1 MTAEL
6 GQFFLILALCVSVL
20 QSVVPL
26 YGAHYGIRPYMQIG
40 DRAAQAQLVLTGASF
55 ACLTYLYL
63 VSDFS
68 VQNVYLNSHTA
79 KPLIYKI
86 SGVWGN
92 HEGSMLL
99 WILILAIF
107 GAMVAGFGRNLPVD
121 FKARVLG
128 VHAIISTLFL
138 LFVLLTSN
146 PFMRIF
152 PAPLEGQGLNPIL
165 QDPGLAFHPPFLYFG
180 YVGFSMAY
188 SFAVAGLIGGNI
200 NPAWARWVR
209 PWTLAAWVALTIGIG
224 LGSWW
229 AYYELGWGGWWFWD
243 PVENASFMPWLL
255 GTALLHS
262 AIVVEKRNTLK
273 VWTIFLSITTFGLS
287 LIGTF
292 LVRSGV
298 LSSVHAFANDPDRG
312 LFILLILIVLVG
324 GAFAIFAYRAREFAP
339 GPMFA
344 TISRESGLILNNLL
358 LSVAAATV
366 FIGTLYPLFID
377 AFGLAK
383 ISVGPPYFNA
393 TFIPLM
399 IPLLFAVPIGA
410 SLSWKRADLAGV
422 LQRLRIVMGLTIAV
436 FLLLLA
442 MQGIGQALAAFFFGI
457 ATWLVLGSLFELVRR
472 ANLGKVPAVRSLE
485 LLRNTP
491 RATMGM
497 ITAHAGVGVLVAG
510 ITGVSL
516 WETEKVL
523 NLPVGGD
530 VAIGAY
536 TMTLETVGPVQGPNY
551 IATRGT
557 FQLKKDGR
565 DLALLTPERRQYS
578 PGGETTTEAGIRT
591 TLWSDV
597 YVTIGEAAQTGNNA
611 WVVRVYEKPL
621 VVWLWIGATLMA
633 LGGMLSLTDRRL
645 RIGVPRARRQKA
657 DIGAETPGAVAHG

>member
-1 MTAEL
+1 MIAEL
-6 GQFFLILALCVSVL
+6 GQFLLILALCVALV

-26 YGAHYGIRPYMQIG
+26 YGAHYGIRAFMKVG
-40 DRAAQAQLVLTGASF
+40 DRAAQAQLILTATSF
-55 ACLTYLYL
+55 ACLTYLYV

-68 VQNVYLNSHTA
+68 VQNVLINSHTA
-79 KPLIYKI
+79 KPMIYKI

-99 WILILAIF
+99 WLLILAVF
-107 GAMVAGFGRNLPVD
+107 GAMVALFGRNLPVD

-128 VHAIISTLFL
+128 VHSIVSTLFL
-138 LFVLLTSN
+138 LFVILTSN
-146 PFMRIF
+146 PFTRVF
-152 PAPLEGQGLNPIL
+152 PTPLEGQGLNPIL

-200 NPAWARWVR
+200 SPAWARWVR

-243 PVENASFMPWLL
+243 PVENASFMPWLM

-273 VWTIFLSITTFGLS
+273 VWTIFLAITTFGLS

-324 GAFAIFAYRAREFAP
+324 GAFALFAYRAREFAP
-339 GPMFA
+339 GPLFA
-344 TISRESGLILNNLL
+344 TISRESGLIFNNLI
-358 LSVAAATV
+358 LSVATATV

-383 ISVGPPYFNA
+383 ISVGPPYFNG

-399 IPLLFAVPIGA
+399 IPLLLAVPIGA

-422 LQRLRIVMGLTIAV
+422 VQRLSIVMGLSIGVCLILIAI
-436 FLLLLA
+436 
-442 MQGIGQALAAFFFGI
+442 QGLNQALAALGFGI
-457 ATWLVLGSLFELVRR
+457 ATWLVLGSVFELVRR
-472 ANLGKVPAVRSLE
+472 ANFGRVPFARSLD
-485 LLRNTP
+485 LLGHTP
-491 RATMGM
+491 RSTMGM
-497 ITAHAGVGVLVAG
+497 VTAHAGVGVLVAG

-516 WETEKVL
+516 WQTEKVA
-523 NLPVGGD
+523 NLPVGQSIE
-530 VAIGAY
+530 IGGY
-536 TMTLETVGPVQGPNY
+536 SLLLEKVRPVQGPNY
-551 IATRGT
+551 AATRGE
-557 FQLKKDGR
+557 FRLQSNGR
-565 DLALLTPERRQYS
+565 DLAMLTPERRQYL
-578 PGGETTTEAGIRT
+578 PGGQTTTEAGIRT
-591 TLWSDV
+591 TAWSDV
-597 YVTIGEAAQTGNNA
+597 YVTIGEPAQTGTEA

-633 LGGMLSLTDRRL
+633 FGGVLSLTDRRL
-645 RIGVPRARRQKA
+645 RIGAPKARRSMVGGVPQ
-657 DIGAETPGAVAHG
+657 AVAHG

>member
-6 GQFFLILALCVSVL
+6 GQFFLILAFCVSVL
-20 QSVVPL
+20 QATVPL
-26 YGAHYGIRPYMQIG
+26 YGAHKGILPLMQMG
-40 DRAAQAQLVLTGASF
+40 DRAAQAQLTLVGASF
-55 ACLTYLYL
+55 ACLTYLFV

-68 VQNVYLNSHTA
+68 VQNVFMNSHTA
-79 KPLIYKI
+79 KPMIYKI
-86 SGVWGN
+86 AGVWGN

-99 WILILAIF
+99 WLLILAAF
-107 GAMVAGFGRNLPVD
+107 GALVATFGNNLPVD
-121 FKARVLG
+121 FRARVLG

-146 PFMRIF
+146 PFNRVV
-152 PAPLEGQGLNPIL
+152 PVPLEGQGLNPIL

-243 PVENASFMPWLL
+243 PVENASFMPWLV

-273 VWTIFLSITTFGLS
+273 VWTIFLAITTFGLS
-287 LIGTF
+287 LLGTF

-324 GAFAIFAYRAREFAP
+324 GAFALFAWRARQFAP

-344 TISRESGLILNNLL
+344 TVSRESGLILNNLFL
-358 LSVAAATV
+358 MVAAATV

-377 AFGLAK
+377 ALGLAK
-383 ISVGPPYFNA
+383 ISVGPPYFNG

-399 IPLLFAVPIGA
+399 IPLMLAVPIGA
-410 SLSWKRADLAGV
+410 SLSWKRADLPGV
-422 LQRLRIVMGLTIAV
+422 MQRLWVVMVASIAV
-436 FLLLLA
+436 ALLLLA
-442 MQGIGQALAAFFFGI
+442 FQGIGQALAAIGFGL
-457 ATWLVLGSLFELVRR
+457 ATWLVLGSLFELIRR
-472 ANLGKVPAVRSLE
+472 SNLFVAPLGRSVE
-485 LLRNTP
+485 LLRSTP
-491 RATMGM
+491 RSTYGM
-497 ITAHAGVGVLVAG
+497 VVAHAGLGVLVAG

-516 WETEKVL
+516 WQSEKVDAL
-523 NLPVGGD
+523 KVGD
-530 VAIGAY
+530 VMTIGGY
-536 TMTLETVGPVQGPNY
+536 QVTLERVDPVEGPNY
-551 IATRGT
+551 LATRGV
-557 FQLKKDGR
+557 FLLERNGQR
-565 DLALLTPERRQYS
+565 LAELTPERRQYS
-578 PGGETTTEAGIRT
+578 PGGQITTEAGIRS

-597 YVTIGEAAQTGNNA
+597 YVTIGEPAPNDASRRT
-611 WVVRVYEKPL
+611 VRLYEKPL
-621 VVWLWIGATLMA
+621 VVWLWIGASLMA
-633 LGGMLSLTDRRL
+633 LGGGLSLTDRRL
-645 RIGVPRARRQKA
+645 RIGVPRARRS
-657 DIGAETPGAVAHG
+657 DPEVLAHV